1 MKKKLLAVLA
11 CMALTVSG
19 LAGCGSKAPAETA
32 AAETAAES
40 AETEAESAE
49 ETEAESAE
57 EAAEAAGTVT
67 ITDHADRTVTV
78 PTNPDNVIIL
88 DILPLPSV
96 LTVFLNSAETIQ
108 AMEPASMNAAKNG
121 ILSELYPEILNVRT
135 DIMDG
140 EDVNVETLL
149 SMEPQIVFYN
159 AGNKALGEKLENAG
173 LTAVGVSPTK
183 WKYDCIET
191 YDQWI
196 SLLSQIYPEKGK
208 MEEVSA
214 YSSEIYDRIKEKTA
228 NIPEEERKKIL
239 FLFQYDDKKMITSGS
254 SFFGQWWCDAVGAIN
269 VANGVTADNSNAV
282 ITMEQVYEWNP
293 DMIVIT
299 NFTQTMPDD
308 LYNNAVGSDDWSTV
322 AAVQNHEVY
331 KMPLGTYRTYTPGV
345 DTPMTLQWLAK
356 KAYPD
361 LFADVDLAEEVRN
374 YYNEL
379 YGITVTDEQ
388 MEAMYNPAK
397 EAGSWK

>member
-1 MKKKLLAVLA
+1 MQQRRFAAWMAALAVSIVILSACALCMGQFHIAPGVVWAEICGRGEGSTNVHTVLFNIRIPRILLAL
-11 CMALTVSG
+11 
-19 LAGCGSKAPAETA
+19 LAG
-32 AAETAAES
+32 
-40 AETEAESAE
+40 
-49 ETEAESAE
+49 
-57 EAAEAAGTVT
+57 
-67 ITDHADRTVTV
+67 
-78 PTNPDNVIIL
+78 
-88 DILPLPSV
+88 
-96 LTVFLNSAETIQ
+96 
-108 AMEPASMNAAKNG
+108 
-121 ILSELYPEILNVRT
+121 
-135 DIMDG
+135 
-140 EDVNVETLL
+140 
-149 SMEPQIVFYN
+149 
-159 AGNKALGEKLENAG
+159 AG
-173 LTAVGVSPTK
+173 LSSAGAAF
-183 WKYDCIET
+183 
-191 YDQWI
+191 Q
-196 SLLSQIYPEKGK
+196 SLF
-208 MEEVSA
+208 
-214 YSSEIYDRIKEKTA
+214 A
-228 NIPEEERKKIL
+228 NPL
-239 FLFQYDDKKMITSGS
+239 ATPDTLG
-254 SFFGQWWCDAVGAIN
+254 